1 MIFNFLTSNT
11 FAIYNSVKMIHH
23 LFDEKMARP
32 FLHAIFERIITQDK
46 RKKRNK
52 RKSVSMDTRK
62 SKRFA
67 ETKFISRVRRTVG
80 AIRVLTG
87 RVIKQVPR
95 EGEGGAILS
104 WVPLTPG
111 Q

>member
-1 MIFNFLTSNT
+1 MEQ
-11 FAIYNSVKMIHH
+11 V
-23 LFDEKMARP
+23 R
-32 FLHAIFERIITQDK
+32 
-46 RKKRNK
+46 
-52 RKSVSMDTRK
+52 VSMDIRK

-67 ETKFISRVRRTVG
+67 ETKFISGVRRTVG

-95 EGEGGAILS
+95 EGEGGAILW

-111 Q
+111 QWDIFFPLIIITNSDGARERMLQV

>member
-1 MIFNFLTSNT
+1 
-11 FAIYNSVKMIHH
+11 
-23 LFDEKMARP
+23 
-32 FLHAIFERIITQDK
+32 
-46 RKKRNK
+46 
-52 RKSVSMDTRK
+52 MDTGK

-67 ETKFISRVRRTVG
+67 ETKFISGVRRTIG

-95 EGEGGAILS
+95 EGEGGAILW